1 MIPGKNTGDVLI
13 KVFLTIKPYPMKD
26 QKYVGYSAFPELILW
41 LLISLVTYFK
51 KALVNYL
58 LWAILFSCSWLRILG
73 SVIAKSSMM
82 SGNM

>member
-1 MIPGKNTGDVLI
+1 MIDSEWVIKKLNPGRNTGVVLI

-41 LLISLVTYFK
+41 LLISLLTYFK

-58 LWAILFSCSWLRILG
+58 KTTGPIPRIP
-73 SVIAKSSMM
+73 
-82 SGNM
+82 